1 MIATKDFAL
10 HPDHLYLS
18 GTEIDLF
25 TLSLIAERK
34 IAISLSDRAIVQ
46 VERGRDSFLKAL
58 AGGQQIYGATT
69 GVGALKDVEQ
79 HGPEML
85 EYARALPFAH
95 QVAVG
100 DEVTPEATRLTVAL
114 RLNSALTGQVGVSV
128 DFVRF
133 LEKML
138 QHDLLP
144 VLNRRGSA
152 GAADLGQMGQL
163 ATVMAGEGM
172 VRLKGILMPAA
183 QALAAV
189 GMQPHRMPPRDGLA
203 ASASNSYGLAKA
215 VLHVMRAARSLRL
228 EMSLASLGAQ
238 AMGLNRD
245 VWRAAMMNGLA
256 QEHAVAD
263 WLLSVTRD
271 ADWPAA
277 ERVHDPLSGR
287 MLAQIMGASANA
299 LREAGQSVRAETSHV
314 DDNPVIMNDRVVT
327 SGGSLLL
334 SLSMQLASVQLA
346 LAHMAR
352 NAFNRCL
359 LMVNG
364 QLEGL
369 PVNLVPPGIIA
380 TGYGPVMKLA
390 LEQTVRVTDSS
401 APVSVLNLAVAAGLE
416 DEAAF
421 ISLSAGRLK
430 EQLDAIDWLQAI
442 EGMLAAQAL
451 DLRGI
456 APATGPATLLYQTI
470 RQHVPS
476 LTRDLPQSA
485 ALTAIHQKFRSSD
498 FLAELLAAAP
508 FLPFDE
514 TLGIAPGDKT
524 AGNAAMRPQQ
534 ESSR

>member
-1 MIATKDFAL
+1 MPPATIV
-10 HPDHLYLS
+10 LS

-25 TLSLIAERK
+25 TLSTIAGGGVPVTLCDQALR
-34 IAISLSDRAIVQ
+34 Q
-46 VERGRDSFLKAL
+46 VAKGRDIFLHAL
-58 AGGQQIYGATT
+58 DGGQQIYGATT

-79 HGPEML
+79 HGAEML

-100 DEVTPEATRLTVAL
+100 EEVTPESTRLTVAL

-133 LEKML
+133 LAAML
-138 QHDLLP
+138 NHDLLP

-172 VRLKGILMPAA
+172 VRLKGTLMPAA

-189 GMQPHRMPPRDGLA
+189 GMAPHPMPPRDGLA
-203 ASASNSYGLAKA
+203 ASASNSFGLAKSA
-215 VLHVMRAARSLRL
+215 LHIMRAARSLRL
-228 EMSLASLGAQ
+228 EMSLVTLCAQ
-238 AMGLNRD
+238 AMGLERD
-245 VWRAAMMNGLA
+245 VWRAAMMNGLP
-256 QEHAVAD
+256 QEDAVAE
-263 WLLSVTRD
+263 WLLAATRD
-271 ADWPAA
+271 GDWPPAH
-277 ERVHDPLSGR
+277 RVHDPLSGR
-287 MLAQIMGASANA
+287 MIAQILGASVNA
-299 LREAGQSVRAETSHV
+299 LLEAGQSVRAETAHV
-314 DDNPVIMNDRVVT
+314 DDNPVIMGGHVVS

-334 SLSMQLASVQLA
+334 SLSMRLASVQLA

-359 LMVNG
+359 LLVNG

-369 PVNLVPPGIIA
+369 PVNLVPPGVVA

-390 LEQTVRVTDSS
+390 LEQVVRVTD
-401 APVSVLNLAVAAGLE
+401 AAGPVSILNQAVAAGLE

-430 EQLDAIDWLQAI
+430 EQLDAIDWLQAV

-451 DLRGI
+451 DLRGV
-456 APATGPATLLYQTI
+456 APAPGCAALLYHEI
-470 RQHVPS
+470 RRHVPT
-476 LTRDLPQSA
+476 LTRDRPQSA
-485 ALTAIHQKFRSSD
+485 ALTAIHDWFRTQG
-498 FLAELLAAAP
+498 FVAELLAAAP
-508 FLPFDE
+508 FSPFDDI
-514 TLGIAPGDKT
+514 LGIAPGDET
-524 AGNAAMRPQQ
+524 ERNAPMQVQQ
-534 ESSR
+534 ERR